1 MSPSLPEQLRR
12 PTLRYAGYDYAA
24 SGAYFV
30 TICAFRGLPLFG
42 HIEQQTIIANPI
54 GNLVLDCWRQIPD
67 HHDGVVLDEAML
79 MPNHFHGVLWQKQ
92 DPEEAAAAAIT
103 LDPSQQAHH
112 DPVERHFS
120 QPQAGT
126 LSTIIGSFKAA
137 VTREARRLYL
147 TPQRVP
153 LWHRG
158 FWDRI
163 IRNEQELATIRDY
176 VRNNPMRWPEDQP
189 YYGAAPNQFNR
200 ELWEE
205 DRAP

>member
-1 MSPSLPEQLRR
+1 
-12 PTLRYAGYDYAA
+12 
-24 SGAYFV
+24 
-30 TICAFRGLPLFG
+30 
-42 HIEQQTIIANPI
+42 
-54 GNLVLDCWRQIPD
+54 
-67 HHDGVVLDEAML
+67 
-79 MPNHFHGVLWQKQ
+79 
-92 DPEEAAAAAIT
+92 

-112 DPVERHFS
+112 DPVERRFG

-147 TPQRVP
+147 APQRVP

-176 VRNNPMRWPEDQP
+176 VRNNPLRWPEAQL

-205 DRAP
+205 DGTP